1 MHKILIVEQDRA
13 LNNGIALA
21 LKAESYLFLQAFGL
35 KEADEL
41 LKKQKVE
48 LVILDLN
55 LPDGDEV
62 EFLKNIKETYHIPV
76 VILTGRDMEKDVA
89 AGLESGAADY
99 ITKPFSLMALR
110 ARVNNQIRKTRS
122 SRLQVYQSR
131 DFYFSF
137 QRMEFS
143 KGDRKVD
150 LSRTEQKLLQLL
162 VENRGLTLS
171 RNELVERIWADSTQY
186 ADENALTVLVKRLRD
201 KLEDNPGA
209 PRYIKTVYGIGYTW
223 ADGRERL
230 SAGAGRG

>member
-1 MHKILIVEQDRA
+1 MGKILLLEDEESVNR
-13 LNNGIALA
+13 GISFTLE
-21 LKAESYLFLQAFGL
+21 KEGFEICSCGCLQEAMHRFDAF
-35 KEADEL
+35 APEL
-41 LKKQKVE
+41 LICDVT
-48 LVILDLN
+48 
-55 LPDGDEV
+55 LPDGSGLDMV
-62 EFLKNIKETYHIPV
+62 RYARKRSDVYTIC
-76 VILTGRDMEKDVA
+76 LTALDSEIDQVMGY
-89 AGLESGAADY
+89 ESGADDY

>member
-76 VILTGRDMEKDVA
+76 VILTGRDMEKDAA
-89 AGLESGAADY
+89 AGLESGADDY

-122 SRLQVYQSR
+122 SRLQVYQS
-131 DFYFSF
+131 
-137 QRMEFS
+137 
-143 KGDRKVD
+143 
-150 LSRTEQKLLQLL
+150 
-162 VENRGLTLS
+162 
-171 RNELVERIWADSTQY
+171 
-186 ADENALTVLVKRLRD
+186 
-201 KLEDNPGA
+201 
-209 PRYIKTVYGIGYTW
+209 
-223 ADGRERL
+223 
-230 SAGAGRG
+230 

>member
-1 MHKILIVEQDRA
+1 MHKILIVESDKA

-21 LKAESYLFLQAFGL
+21 LKAESYLFLQAFAL
-35 KEADEL
+35 EEAERKL
-41 LKKQKVE
+41 REQKIE

-55 LPDGDEV
+55 LPDRESLK
-62 EFLKNIKETYHIPV
+62 FLKKIKEAYDIPV
-76 VILTGRDMEKDVA
+76 VILTAGNLETDAVV
-89 AGLESGAADY
+89 GLESGADDY

-143 KGDRKVD
+143 KGDRRVE

>member
-13 LNNGIALA
+13 LNNSIALA

-76 VILTGRDMEKDVA
+76 VILTGRDMEKDAA
-89 AGLESGAADY
+89 AGLESGADDY
-99 ITKPFSLMALR
+99 ITKPFSL
-110 ARVNNQIRKTRS
+110 
-122 SRLQVYQSR
+122 
-131 DFYFSF
+131 
-137 QRMEFS
+137 
-143 KGDRKVD
+143 KVD

>member
-1 MHKILIVEQDRA
+1 M
-13 LNNGIALA
+13 
-21 LKAESYLFLQAFGL
+21 
-35 KEADEL
+35 
-41 LKKQKVE
+41 
-48 LVILDLN
+48 
-55 LPDGDEV
+55 
-62 EFLKNIKETYHIPV
+62 
-76 VILTGRDMEKDVA
+76 
-89 AGLESGAADY
+89 
-99 ITKPFSLMALR
+99 
-110 ARVNNQIRKTRS
+110 
-122 SRLQVYQSR
+122 
-131 DFYFSF
+131 
-137 QRMEFS
+137 
-143 KGDRKVD
+143 D